1 MQGSKQA
8 KLFLLAAALVCS
20 SLELADAFS
29 TPSDI
34 RLRSAVGMSNTSNMQ
49 MKFGFGRNHN
59 SNSNS
64 NSRQN
69 KKSISLFPSRRS
81 GSISGNSGMGKGMAK
96 INLMQK
102 LRRTVSIFL
111 ASAFFL
117 LGPIQMNNDNTSSNF
132 ISMQPPA
139 AHASSIAAPTPSRS
153 SSSSDRIIDNYIKE
167 HMFNDDIYDPVEST
181 YRETI
186 ADATGSSDHPGE
198 ITAITSGVL
207 GKKALQQLSREAGEG
222 AGAGSGG
229 MQKGGDGQAIKF
241 VLQLVETLHTKF
253 GVPRPYIVPA
263 LFLVGFGIPCVLA
276 LAGLMSFSYNQKA
289 MTERMAMDRYGES
302 VLDAEERKVVVEDD
316 DDDDDSDDEYD
327 SDSDDD
333 DDSDDED
340 DGKK

>member
-1 MQGSKQA
+1 
-8 KLFLLAAALVCS
+8 
-20 SLELADAFS
+20 
-29 TPSDI
+29 
-34 RLRSAVGMSNTSNMQ
+34 
-49 MKFGFGRNHN
+49 
-59 SNSNS
+59 
-64 NSRQN
+64 
-69 KKSISLFPSRRS
+69 
-81 GSISGNSGMGKGMAK
+81 
-96 INLMQK
+96 
-102 LRRTVSIFL
+102 
-111 ASAFFL
+111 
-117 LGPIQMNNDNTSSNF
+117 
-132 ISMQPPA
+132 
-139 AHASSIAAPTPSRS
+139 
-153 SSSSDRIIDNYIKE
+153 
-167 HMFNDDIYDPVEST
+167 MFNDDIYDPVEST